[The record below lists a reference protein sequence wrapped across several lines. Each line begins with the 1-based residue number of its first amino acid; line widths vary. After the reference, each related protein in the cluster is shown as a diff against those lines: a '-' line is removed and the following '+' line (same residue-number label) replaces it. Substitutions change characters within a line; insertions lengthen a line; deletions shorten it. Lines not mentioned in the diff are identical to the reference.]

1 MTTHIATLESAHF
14 TFTAA
19 APSESEAR
27 ANLISGLKRH
37 GKEYRLA
44 KNWYVEDDISIISVE
59 AGGCTRD
66 GWNI

>member
-19 APSESEAR
+19 APSKVEAR
-27 ANLISGLKRH
+27 ANLIAGLERH
-37 GKEYRLA
+37 SEQYRLPDR
-44 KNWYVEDDISIISVE
+44 WYEEDDISIISVE

-66 GWNI
+66 GSNI